1 MQHGLEASSRVS
13 HAVQHECQLETDE
26 YVLLQAS
33 EAPAPL
39 EEFQPSQL
47 GSLLGNG
54 NSWDAP
60 ACTGSAAAGA
70 GFCTERPFAEL
81 FAQEMI

>member
-1 MQHGLEASSRVS
+1 MS
-13 HAVQHECQLETDE
+13 HAVRHECLLETDE
-26 YVLLQAS
+26 FVLLQAS

-39 EEFQPSQL
+39 EDFQPSQL

-81 FAQEMI
+81 FEQEMI